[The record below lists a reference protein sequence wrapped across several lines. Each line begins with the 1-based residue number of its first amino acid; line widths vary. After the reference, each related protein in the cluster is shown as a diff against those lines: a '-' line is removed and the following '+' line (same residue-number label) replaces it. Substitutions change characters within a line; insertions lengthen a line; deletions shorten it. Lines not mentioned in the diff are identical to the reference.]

1 MMEVSWLLLACALVT
16 ISLVLVTVAIVV
28 AVLLATRRKKVTKKT
43 AQPRMEQ
50 SATATTEY
58 QSHEV
63 AQQGAEPAQLG
74 RYVLLEKLGVGGM
87 GTVYKA
93 RDPELNRVVAVKCP
107 RFDGSPEEVARR
119 VQRFQRE
126 ARAAAQVSHPHVCPI
141 YDVGEQDGQPYVVMG
156 FVDGQSLADRLAQMG
171 RFEDPEQAV
180 ALVREILEALKA
192 VHAQGI
198 IHRDLKPGNIML
210 DRSGRAILM
219 DFGLARPEGEGE
231 TLTAEGAIIG
241 TPAYMA
247 TEQVAGKSE
256 DLGPWTD
263 LYSLGVVLYQMLTG
277 KLPFQGS
284 PLSVLAKIL
293 YEQPTPPGQW
303 RPDLHPSLQAIVLKA
318 IARQPGQRFQNASQF
333 LEALSEASPA
343 PGAFSPLSSPR

>member
-1 MMEVSWLLLACALVT
+1 MMDVSWFLLVCTLVT
-16 ISLVLVTVAIVV
+16 ISMVLVIVAVVV
-28 AVLLATRRKKVTKKT
+28 AVLLVSGRKKVAEKT
-43 AQPRMEQ
+43 ARRPMEQ

-58 QSHEV
+58 QSREV
-63 AQQGAEPAQLG
+63 AKEGAEPAQLG
-74 RYVLLEKLGVGGM
+74 RYVILEKLGAGGM

-107 RFDGSPEEVARR
+107 RFDGSPDEVARR

-156 FVDGQSLADRLAQMG
+156 FVDGQSLADRLRQMG
-171 RFEDPEQAV
+171 RFEDPDQAV
-180 ALVREILEALKA
+180 ALVRQILEALQA

-198 IHRDLKPGNIML
+198 IHRDLKPANIML
-210 DRSGRAILM
+210 DRSGRAILT
-219 DFGLARPEGEGE
+219 DFGLARPDGDGEA
-231 TLTAEGAIIG
+231 LTAEGAIIG

-247 TEQVAGKSE
+247 AEQVAGKSE

-277 KLPFQGS
+277 QLPFQGS
-284 PLSVLAKIL
+284 PLTVLAKIL
-293 YEQPTPPGQW
+293 HEQPTPPSRW
-303 RPDLHPSLQAIVLKA
+303 RSDLLPSLQAVVVKA
-318 IARQPGQRFQNASQF
+318 LSRQPAKRFQNASQF
-333 LEALSEASPA
+333 LEALREASQAALPHGPFA
-343 PGAFSPLSSPR
+343 V